1 MARIG
6 ILTFSN
12 TLNYGA
18 AMQCYALTTYLKGQ
32 GHDISVIDYRNNRIE
47 KKGKR
52 CLSSIRNFKDMLL
65 YLITKRNF
73 LTREKLFDEFNC
85 NYLPM
90 TVPIEKNN
98 VKEVLSKYD
107 VVIVGSD
114 QVWNGLLTDND
125 YTYYLPFDLAGVGK
139 ISYAASFG
147 KGIPDE
153 KEWVKISSYLK
164 QFDKISVREESAKE
178 LIKKE
183 ARLSCEVVC
192 DPTFLLDSEAWLDL
206 STKGKCRKGDY
217 VLCYILSQRERV
229 INRGKQVAAQ
239 LGVPLICIQTGT
251 IHSTF
256 GAEDI
261 RAASPLDFLALFSQ
275 ARYVVT
281 DSFHGTCFS
290 ILFQRD
296 FSSILSNSEG
306 ANSRIESL
314 LDTLGLSD
322 RYKTNEIKPI
332 DYAKVSYRKNRM
344 VNEARSFLN
353 LSLADYV

>member
-1 MARIG
+1 MAKVG

-18 AMQCYALTTYLKGQ
+18 AMQCFALTTYLRDQ
-32 GHDISVIDYRNNRIE
+32 GHDVSVIDYRNDRIE

-52 CLSSIRNFKDMLL
+52 RLSSIRSPKEALL

-73 LTREKLFDEFNC
+73 SIREKLFNQFNG

-90 TVPIEKNN
+90 TSIVEKND
-98 VKEVLSKYD
+98 VREVLSEYD
-107 VVIVGSD
+107 AIIVGSD

-125 YTYYLPFDLAGVGK
+125 NTYYLPFDLAGVSN

-147 KGIPDE
+147 GGIPDK
-153 KEWVKISSYLK
+153 KEWIKISTYLR
-164 QFDKISVREESAKE
+164 QFSKISVREESAKD

-183 ARLSCEVVC
+183 TGLTCDVVC
-192 DPTFLLDSEAWLDL
+192 DPTFLLDSEIWFNLA
-206 STKGKCRKGDY
+206 KEGRCRNDDY

-229 INRGKQVAAQ
+229 INSGKLIAAQ

-251 IHSTF
+251 IHSTS

-261 RAASPLDFLALFSQ
+261 RAASPLDFLALFSK
-275 ARYVVT
+275 ARFVVT

-290 ILFQRD
+290 VLFQRN
-296 FSSILSNSEG
+296 FSSILSRSVG
-306 ANSRIESL
+306 SNSRIENL

-322 RYKTNEIKPI
+322 RYRTNEIKPI
-332 DYAKVSYRKNRM
+332 DYTNVNYKKNMM
-344 VNEARSFLN
+344 VNDARIFLD
-353 LSLADYV
+353 LSLVGKN